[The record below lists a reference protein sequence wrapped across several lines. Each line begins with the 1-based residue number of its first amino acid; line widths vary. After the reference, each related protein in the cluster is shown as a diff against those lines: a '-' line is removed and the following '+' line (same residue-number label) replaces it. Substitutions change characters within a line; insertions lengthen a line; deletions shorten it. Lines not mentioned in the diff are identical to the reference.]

1 MDTASSDSTH
11 EAAQPQAG
19 ARYAAM
25 AQALHWLTAAL
36 VFATLALAWVMYNM
50 PDAAPT
56 RGLLF
61 TLHKSFGITI
71 FALVVARLIWRAR
84 HGAPDLEAP
93 AWMRAAA
100 AASHGLLYLTLLALP
115 LSGYIMSAATGSPI
129 SFFGLLDLPGFAE
142 KTEPTMKA
150 AFLAHVGF
158 LQWALYGLLLLH
170 VGAAIWH
177 EAVRRDGALERML
190 PAQREGP
197 RPAPPKS

>member
-1 MDTASSDSTH
+1 MDAASSEPTH
-11 EAAQPQAG
+11 KAAQPQAG
-19 ARYAAM
+19 ARYATM

-50 PDAAPT
+50 PDNAPT

-84 HGAPDLEAP
+84 HGVPDLKAP

-115 LSGYIMSAATGSPI
+115 LSGYIMSAATGRPI
-129 SFFGLLDLPGFAE
+129 SFFGVLDLPGFAE
-142 KTEPTMKA
+142 KTESTMDA

-158 LQWALYGLLLLH
+158 LQWALYALLLLH

-190 PAQREGP
+190 PAQRDGAP
-197 RPAPPKS
+197 TMPPKS